1 MRLAAFSGGA
11 SPVEIGKVID
21 RLWNIRKEAKIGFL
35 LQSN

>member
-1 MRLAAFSGGA
+1 MRLAAFSRGA
-11 SPVEIGKVID
+11 SPDEMGKAID